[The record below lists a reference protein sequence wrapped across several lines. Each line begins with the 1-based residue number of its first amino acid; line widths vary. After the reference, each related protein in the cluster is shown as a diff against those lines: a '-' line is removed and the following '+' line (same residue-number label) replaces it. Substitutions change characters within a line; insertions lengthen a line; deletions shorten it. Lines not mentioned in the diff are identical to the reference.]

1 MRAGISSFSKR
12 MIEQTGQIRIYGR
25 ETVFEATVV
34 VGASI
39 VEAYQVAEKW
49 MEEHEQPEPAADAEF
64 DDQS

>member
-1 MRAGISSFSKR
+1 

-49 MEEHEQPEPAADAEF
+49 MEEHEQPELAADAEL